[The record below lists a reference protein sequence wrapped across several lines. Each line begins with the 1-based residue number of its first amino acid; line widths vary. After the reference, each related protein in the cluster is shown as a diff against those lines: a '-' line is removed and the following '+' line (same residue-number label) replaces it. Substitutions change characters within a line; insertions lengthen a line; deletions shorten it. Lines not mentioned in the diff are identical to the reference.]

1 MNGRSLSTIAAT
13 VVAAVIVTSALA
25 SCGGQS
31 GGSAGS
37 GARVRLTGTT
47 LSGASFDLASYRG
60 RPVVINFFAQWCPA
74 CNEEAPDLAAFARA
88 HPEVAFVGVDVND
101 KVAGGRAFV
110 RKYGISFA
118 VVSDPKGAIASSY
131 GVVGIPTTFF
141 VDRNGV
147 ERALTVGASTREGF
161 EEKLKKVS

>member
-1 MNGRSLSTIAAT
+1 MNGRSLSTTAVT
-13 VVAAVIVTSALA
+13 VLAAVIVASALA

-31 GGSAGS
+31 GAPAGS
-37 GARVRLTGTT
+37 NARLRLAGTT

-74 CNEEAPDLAAFARA
+74 CNEEAPDVAAFARA
-88 HPEVAFVGVDVND
+88 HPNVAFVGVDVND
-101 KVAGGRAFV
+101 KVAGGKAFV
-110 RKYGISFA
+110 RKYGIAFT
-118 VVSDPKGAIASSY
+118 VVSDSKGAIASSY

-141 VDRNGV
+141 VDRYGV
-147 ERALTVGASTREGF
+147 ERAVTVGASTREGF

>member
-1 MNGRSLSTIAAT
+1 MNCKSPSMIAAT
-13 VVAAVIVTSALA
+13 VLATFIVALA
-25 SCGGQS
+25 LTSCGGTP
-31 GGSAGS
+31 GASAGS
-37 GARVRLTGTT
+37 SVQLRLTGTT
-47 LSGASFDLASYRG
+47 LTGASFDLADYRG

-74 CNEEAPDLAAFARA
+74 CNQEAPDLAAFARA
-88 HPEVAFVGVDVND
+88 HPDVAFVGVDVND
-101 KVAGGRAFV
+101 KVVGGKAFV
-110 RKYGISFA
+110 RKYGISFV

-147 ERALTVGASTREGF
+147 ARALTVGASTREGF